1 MHRVFINPLTLSE
14 YQALVT
20 NIPKYCPNAIFGV
33 AGQTLTAIQAVAFI
47 DVLLTAVSATAT
59 AKTGW
64 VDARMAEEKLVTQD
78 GAVLKAI
85 RENILTMF
93 SNNTT
98 ALAAFEIAPKKPRQP
113 LSAEARTAATAK
125 LRATRTARGT
135 KSKKQKAAIAGN
147 VIGVTIT
154 PVTAPTATP
163 TATPTVNP
171 GTTTPTGAAS
181 AAPSPAT
188 PAASNGAA
196 PAAPAAVVVK

>member
-1 MHRVFINPLTLSE
+1 MHSVFINPLTLSE

-171 GTTTPTGAAS
+171 GTTTPTGAA
-181 AAPSPAT
+181 APSPAT